1 MSSTEELQVPSNG
14 WGWMGREEKREGAH
28 PHRFR
33 DEGKKAQNKLH
44 ACAHKQMQKQNS
56 TVYLCAHVRH
66 TQPRVPSYP
75 SPLHS

>member
-44 ACAHKQMQKQNS
+44 ACAHKQM
-56 TVYLCAHVRH
+56 
-66 TQPRVPSYP
+66 
-75 SPLHS
+75 